1 MNLKELEQHTFC
13 TREEISEILRIST
26 RTVNRM
32 MAEGQLKYIKLGDGV
47 QDTVRIPTSE
57 IERLLSE
64 ASERQAEKAREN
76 AGKKKRKV
84 HATPIQSEQTE
95 TGDSS
100 NEE

>member
-26 RTVNRM
+26 RTVKRM
-32 MAEGQLKYIKLGDGV
+32 MTEGQLKYIKLGDGA

-57 IERLLSE
+57 NERLLSE
-64 ASERQAEKAREN
+64 ASERQAENAKTH

-84 HATPIQSEQTE
+84 KAAIQTE
-95 TGDSS
+95 QSNTGEKE
-100 NEE
+100 NAE

>member
-32 MAEGQLKYIKLGDGV
+32 MTEGQLKYIKLGDGV

-84 HATPIQSEQTE
+84 KTPIQTEQSS
-95 TGDSS
+95 TGEKE
-100 NEE
+100 NAE

>member
-32 MAEGQLKYIKLGDGV
+32 MTEGQLKYVKLGDGV

-84 HATPIQSEQTE
+84 KTPIQTEQSN
-95 TGDSS
+95 TGEKE
-100 NEE
+100 NAE

>member
-32 MAEGQLKYIKLGDGV
+32 MTEGQLKYVKLGDGV

-84 HATPIQSEQTE
+84 KTPIQTEQSS
-95 TGDSS
+95 TGEKENAD
-100 NEE
+100 

>member
-1 MNLKELEQHTFC
+1 MNLKELEQHAFC

-32 MAEGQLKYIKLGDGV
+32 MTEGQLKYIKLGDGV

-84 HATPIQSEQTE
+84 KTPIQTEQSN
-95 TGDSS
+95 TGEKE
-100 NEE
+100 NAE

>member
-1 MNLKELEQHTFC
+1 MTLEELKQHEFC
-13 TREEISEILRIST
+13 TREEISEILRVST

-32 MAEGQLKYIKLGDGV
+32 MAEGQIKFIKFGDNEKAK
-47 QDTVRIPTSE
+47 VRIPASE

-84 HATPIQSEQTE
+84 KTPIQTEQSS
-95 TGDSS
+95 TGEKENAD
-100 NEE
+100 

>member
-32 MAEGQLKYIKLGDGV
+32 MTEGQLKYVKLGDGV

-84 HATPIQSEQTE
+84 KTPIQTEQSS
-95 TGDSS
+95 TGEKE
-100 NEE
+100 NAE

>member
-32 MAEGQLKYIKLGDGV
+32 MTEGQLKYIKLGDGV

-84 HATPIQSEQTE
+84 KTPIQTEQSN
-95 TGDSS
+95 TGEKE
-100 NEE
+100 NAE